1 MERGEVDGRC
11 GISLDTLRSLNADWL
26 RDKKVRLLVQV
37 GLDKLPELAGV
48 PSVFDLSASEEER
61 QIWALWAAPLKMG
74 RPFFAPPGM
83 AAERVDLLR
92 RAFDATMADPELRA
106 DAGRMNLIVEPSSG
120 EQVAALLRQ
129 IYATPKAVV
138 ERAAA
143 ASKGR

>member
-11 GISLDTLRSLNADWL
+11 GISFDTLQSLNADWL
-26 RDKKVRLLVQV
+26 RDRKVRMLVQI

-83 AAERVDLLR
+83 PAGRVDLLR

-106 DAGRMNLIVEPSSG
+106 DAGRMNLAVEPSSG

-129 IYATPKAVV
+129 IYATPKPVV
-138 ERAAA
+138 EKAAA